1 MRALDQLAAREPV
14 RLYLSGVLA
23 AAMAV
28 LVTADVLDA
37 ADVPVYL
44 ALAAALLAVPGVEL
58 ARSKV
63 TSPATAKAQTA
74 ELARYAQG
82 LALTRPTPGELSA
95 GLRELAEHPELDS
108 PARSVLID
116 AANDLDRGTPP
127 LWVMSKLVTE
137 ALR

>member
-14 RLYLSGVLA
+14 RLYLYGVLA

-82 LALTRPTPGELSA
+82 LALPTPGELSA